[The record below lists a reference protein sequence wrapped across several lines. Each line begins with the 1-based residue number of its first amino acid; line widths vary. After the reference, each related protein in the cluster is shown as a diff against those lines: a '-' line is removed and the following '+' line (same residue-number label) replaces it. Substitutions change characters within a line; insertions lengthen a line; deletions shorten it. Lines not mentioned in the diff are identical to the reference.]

1 MKFGAAD
8 YCTAYKKDLILHC
21 EPDGL
26 ACRYIGVK
34 LTIHLVKP
42 MSSSGLRGMGV
53 ALTTPFDTTMAVD
66 YDVLDRHVDMLVDCG
81 ADYIVALGT
90 TAETPTLSHDEKV
103 AVAHRVLDRVGGR
116 IPVVLGMGG
125 NCTRVLTEELRS
137 FPRLEEAA
145 AILSVVPYYN
155 KPTQE
160 GMYRH
165 FAAVAEASPVPVIL
179 YNIPG
184 RTGVNMSV
192 DTIIRL
198 ATEFPDRITGIKEA
212 SGNMEQ
218 ASLVITRRPEGFLVI
233 SGDDSLAHTM
243 IGLGGDGV
251 ISVVGNAYPREFSEM
266 IHVSLDP
273 ERHDEA
279 AAMHQKFSAFYSLLF
294 RDGNPSGIKAL
305 MHCLMPDY
313 EEVLR
318 LPLVPVSEP
327 VRRAIHAEAAKM

>member
-1 MKFGAAD
+1 
-8 YCTAYKKDLILHC
+8 
-21 EPDGL
+21 
-26 ACRYIGVK
+26 
-34 LTIHLVKP
+34 
-42 MSSSGLRGMGV
+42 MSTSRLRGMGV
-53 ALTTPFDTTMAVD
+53 ALTTPFRPDESID
-66 YDVLDRHVDMLVDCG
+66 YPALDAHIDYLVDG
-81 ADYIVALGT
+81 GTDYIVALGT
-90 TAETPTLSHDEKV
+90 TAETPTLSADEKREL
-103 AVAHRVLDRVGGR
+103 ALHILDRVAGR

-125 NCTRVLTEELRS
+125 NCTRNLIREIAS
-137 FPRLEEAA
+137 MPRLGEFA

-165 FAAVAEASPVPVIL
+165 FSEVAKASPVPVIL

-184 RTGVNMSV
+184 RSGVNMSV
-192 DTIIRL
+192 DTTIRL
-198 ATEFPDRITGIKEA
+198 ARENPGKIIGIKEA

-218 ASLVITRRPEGFLVI
+218 AGLIITRRPEGFLVI

-273 ERHDEA
+273 ERHNEA
-279 AAMHQKFSAFYSLLF
+279 AKLHQRFSALYSLLF
-294 RDGNPSGIKAL
+294 KDGNPAGIKSL
-305 MHCLMPDY
+305 LHCLFPGY
-313 EEVLR
+313 AEVLR

-327 VRRAIHAEAAKM
+327 VRRAIHTEAER

>member
-1 MKFGAAD
+1 M
-8 YCTAYKKDLILHC
+8 
-21 EPDGL
+21 
-26 ACRYIGVK
+26 
-34 LTIHLVKP
+34 LT
-42 MSSSGLRGMGV
+42 SALRGMGV
-53 ALTTPFDTTMAVD
+53 ALTTPFRPDESID
-66 YDVLDRHVDMLVDCG
+66 YAALDAHLDYLADGG

-90 TAETPTLSHDEKV
+90 TAETPTLSPGEKREL
-103 AVAHRVLDRVGGR
+103 ALHILDHVGGR
-116 IPVVLGMGG
+116 MPVVLGMGG
-125 NCTRVLTEELRS
+125 NCTRTLVAEIAAM
-137 FPRLEEAA
+137 PRLGEFA

-165 FAAVAEASPVPVIL
+165 FTEVARVCPVPVVL

-198 ATEFPDRITGIKEA
+198 ASENPGRIIGIKEA

-218 ASLVITRRPEGFLVI
+218 AGLVITRRPEGFLVL

-251 ISVVGNAYPREFSEM
+251 ISVLGNACPREFAEM
-266 IHVSLDP
+266 IHISLDP

-279 AAMHQKFSAFYSLLF
+279 ARLHQRFSALYSLLF
-294 RDGNPSGIKAL
+294 KDGNPAGIKAL
-305 MHCLMPDY
+305 LHILSPDY
-313 EEVLR
+313 PEVLR
-318 LPLVPVSEP
+318 LPLVPVSEA
-327 VRRAIHAEAAKM
+327 VRRALTAEAGR